1 MEALADW
8 LSRPFAWFFH
18 QVLGMSPN
26 QVSVASFLVS
36 VVAAVVIG
44 EGHAPLGLGIMA
56 LGQLLDGV
64 DGAIARQYGLASP
77 DGERIDTLCDRASEA
92 AVFLGFAISGLAP
105 AGLVLLSLLAI
116 LLLTTLIERT
126 GVDTRAKRV
135 MLFLGLRFPFPLVF
149 TVIFLANLAGFVY
162 SLLKADIQFQHRMD
176 ALDGDFDT
184 VASRAASL
192 EEAERHPAIADPA

>member
-8 LSRPFAWFFH
+8 LTRPLAWFFH
-18 QVLGMSPN
+18 RGLGMSPN

-36 VVAAVVIG
+36 VVAGVVIAA
-44 EGHAPLGLGIMA
+44 GHPLPGLGIMA
-56 LGQLLDGV
+56 LGQVLDGI
-64 DGAIARQYGLASP
+64 DGSIARRYHLASP
-77 DGERIDTLCDRASEA
+77 NGERIDTLCDRASEA
-92 AVFLGFAISGLAP
+92 AVFLGFAASGLAP

-135 MLFLGLRFPFPLVF
+135 VLLFGIGVPYPLLF
-149 TVIFLANLAGFVY
+149 TVIFLVNLAGFVF
-162 SLLKADIQFQHRMD
+162 SLLKADIQFQRRMD

-184 VASRAASL
+184 VASRAALL
-192 EEAERHPAIADPA
+192 EEAERRVPLEKPA